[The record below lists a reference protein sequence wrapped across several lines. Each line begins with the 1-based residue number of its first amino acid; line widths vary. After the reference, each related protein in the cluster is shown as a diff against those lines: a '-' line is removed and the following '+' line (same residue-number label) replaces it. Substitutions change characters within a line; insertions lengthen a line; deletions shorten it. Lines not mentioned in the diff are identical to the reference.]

1 MKIALYQGARD
12 NRPEVVDLTWSE
24 LAALL
29 VAHRA
34 GPCTVADCPGKKC
47 PHKMGRAWSPV
58 DIEGTRADANVRA
71 VTAAA
76 LDLDILGPMPWPWL
90 DSLLAAGVSAVLSS
104 SHNHREEAPRLRL
117 VLELSRPVTRAEWPR
132 LWRAVIARFG
142 LPADPACGDPSRI
155 YFAPSAPQGAP
166 TVSEVIPGTPLD
178 VDALLGQHSASD
190 DVGALAPNIPNSRIE
205 NDSFPHASST
215 VMAKVLERLAELGP
229 AKEGDGGDA
238 KTYRAASIAVHDY
251 ALSPDE
257 ALEVLTIWNRG
268 NLPPWSIGELRSKV
282 DNAERY
288 ATGEYGAARASI
300 EAFAWAQGAPI
311 EGGAGSDTAPLPEP
325 ARALKASSLVAEI
338 MAIGTA
344 PRIKTPFPK
353 LNAALGGGFLQK
365 TLTVLTAGT
374 GKGKTSFALEL
385 ALAHAVKAPVIFYV
399 GEMTPPLVASRLI
412 AQRCRVSWGHV
423 VEGRL
428 SENELVSAL
437 EGLDLRFVPRCAD
450 AVGAVRREIEAAL
463 EEFPDTTPLV
473 IIDYIQL
480 LAEIGKDM
488 RISTM
493 QAVVDLRQMA
503 ESLPVV
509 TLAISQSSRGG
520 SARIREGGGAAE
532 DYVDTGAETSAI
544 EQASANTLVL
554 SFKSAEDADEHEVTL
569 MVAKA
574 RLRGPGKV
582 GFKFHGPTGRWSELD
597 AVPLSK
603 AESEREA
610 EIMKHL
616 LAHQAKACG
625 GEPGTYCGKAQ
636 MTTKSLTTAGPHKVV
651 GNVQSVTV
659 TLQRMEGAGRIKKIG
674 GGYVTAGKGEE

>member
-12 NRPEVVDLTWSE
+12 NRPEVIDLSWSE

-34 GPCTVADCPGKKC
+34 GPCTVADCAGKKC

-58 DIEGTRADANVRA
+58 DIVGTRADVNVRA

-90 DSLLAAGVSAVLSS
+90 DALLAAGVSAVLSS

-155 YFAPSAPQGAP
+155 YFAPSAPEGAP
-166 TVSEVIPGTPLD
+166 TVSEVIPGAPLD
-178 VDALLGQHSASD
+178 VDALLEQHSASD
-190 DVGALAPNIPNSRIE
+190 EAPAPTPTSEAGEFPPANAAL
-205 NDSFPHASST
+205 
-215 VMAKVLERLAELGP
+215 MAKVLERLAELGP

-238 KTYRAASIAVHDY
+238 KTYRASSIAVHDY

-268 NLPPWSIGELRSKV
+268 NLPPWSAEELSAKV
-282 DNAERY
+282 NNAERY
-288 ATGEYGAARASI
+288 ATGEYGAARTAI
-300 EAFAWAQGAPI
+300 EAFQWATGAPI
-311 EGGAGSDTAPLPEP
+311 PGGEGAADGGTAALPEP
-325 ARALKASSLVAEI
+325 PRALKASSLVGDI
-338 MAIGTA
+338 VAIGKA
-344 PRIKTPFPK
+344 PRIKTPFLR

-385 ALAHAVKAPVIFYV
+385 ALAHATTAPVIFYV

-412 AQRCRVSWGHV
+412 AQRRKIPWNHV
-423 VEGRL
+423 IEGRL
-428 SENELVSAL
+428 PAEDLAQAL

-450 AVGAVRREIEAAL
+450 AVGAVRREIEHAL
-463 EEFPDTTPLV
+463 VECPGTTPLV

-480 LAEIGKDM
+480 LADIGKDM

-493 QAVVDLRQMA
+493 QAVVDLRLLA
-503 ESLPVV
+503 ETQPVV

-520 SARIREGGGAAE
+520 STRIREGGGSAE
-532 DYVDTGAETSAI
+532 DYVDTGAETAMI
-544 EQASANTLVL
+544 EQAAANVLVL

-569 MVAKA
+569 MIAKA

-597 AVPLSK
+597 GVPLSK
-603 AESEREA
+603 AEGERETD
-610 EIMKHL
+610 IMKQL

-625 GEPGTYCGKAQ
+625 GEPGTWCGKSHLTLTA
-636 MTTKSLTTAGPHKVV
+636 MAEKSGPHKVTGGKGDV
-651 GNVQSVTV
+651 SV
-659 TLQRMEGAGRIKKIG
+659 TLQRMESNGRIKKIG
-674 GGYVTAGKGEE
+674 GGYVTAGKGEES